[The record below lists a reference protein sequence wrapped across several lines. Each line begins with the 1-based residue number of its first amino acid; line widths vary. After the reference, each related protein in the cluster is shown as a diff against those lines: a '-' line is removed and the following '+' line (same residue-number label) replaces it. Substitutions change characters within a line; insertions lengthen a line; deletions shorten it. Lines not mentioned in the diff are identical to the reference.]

1 MIIYS
6 IFALLLLIYFF
17 YLGVKYPLKGI
28 NHFIIFSI
36 FYYIIRYS
44 ISTGV
49 NIIVSLW
56 IDFSILGLY
65 VPIIL
70 LSRKLKNLD
79 NKLLIKILIL
89 ILYGFILLLI
99 TIGFNDLSIFQS
111 IDKYRD
117 YMLFPIFAYCS
128 YIIIIIN
135 YNNSKIIFK
144 SISILAA
151 ISVVIFI
158 LQYIYINILNH
169 HPTEFFMVKN
179 RYGDPTDLQN
189 YNYEFVP
196 LFNLFNQR
204 IIRVPGIFLQS
215 HQSAHLMAIGFI
227 CFHSILN
234 NYDIKNK
241 ILLSSFVFIIF
252 LCILLSFVKMSII
265 MIIIYLLYYY
275 WKQIIIKPY
284 RLLIPASLIIL
295 LGNIFLPI
303 YQKYEIIIKTLP
315 SYIYSSKAESINQF
329 IERNDIITFITG
341 SGYLDP
347 EIVYSGLSG
356 DDFFIFFLTDQ
367 IGIIGVSLYLTV
379 FFSVLFY
386 KFRYTQILYGLKH
399 IIISMKGI
407 ILIGLISTFHYST
420 VMTYGIQAITYASVG
435 TLYGLKWWEKKLIR
449 LPSN

>member
-1 MIIYS
+1 
-6 IFALLLLIYFF
+6 
-17 YLGVKYPLKGI
+17 
-28 NHFIIFSI
+28 
-36 FYYIIRYS
+36 
-44 ISTGV
+44 
-49 NIIVSLW
+49 
-56 IDFSILGLY
+56 
-65 VPIIL
+65 
-70 LSRKLKNLD
+70 
-79 NKLLIKILIL
+79 
-89 ILYGFILLLI
+89 
-99 TIGFNDLSIFQS
+99 
-111 IDKYRD
+111 
-117 YMLFPIFAYCS
+117 
-128 YIIIIIN
+128 
-135 YNNSKIIFK
+135 
-144 SISILAA
+144 
-151 ISVVIFI
+151 
-158 LQYIYINILNH
+158 
-169 HPTEFFMVKN
+169 
-179 RYGDPTDLQN
+179 
-189 YNYEFVP
+189 
-196 LFNLFNQR
+196 
-204 IIRVPGIFLQS
+204 
-215 HQSAHLMAIGFI
+215 
-227 CFHSILN
+227 
-234 NYDIKNK
+234 
-241 ILLSSFVFIIF
+241 
-252 LCILLSFVKMSII
+252 

-435 TLYGLKWWEKKLIR
+435 TLYGLKWWEKKLIS